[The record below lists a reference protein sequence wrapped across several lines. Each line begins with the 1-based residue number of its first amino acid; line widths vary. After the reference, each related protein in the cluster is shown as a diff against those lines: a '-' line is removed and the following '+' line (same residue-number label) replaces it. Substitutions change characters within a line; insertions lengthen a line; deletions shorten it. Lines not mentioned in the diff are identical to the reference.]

1 MCYRISD
8 VCSIQIYSPG
18 NPLARRSSVISAL
31 LVIIELYSHTAEF
44 NGGRVRVVNGIQY
57 IDLIQCRPFLFKKRF
72 HNGGRTDNGAI
83 RSPDIRK
90 SVGGKVIVVVMSKE
104 DDIAG

>member
-44 NGGRVRVVNGIQY
+44 NGGRVRVVNRIQY
-57 IDLIQCRPFLFKKRF
+57 IDLIQCRPFPFKKRF